1 MSERIQNVHPK
12 EYKGVMYKSTL
23 EAETA
28 EALDCMGLPIRYE
41 ERRLTVLEGFRC
53 PFQKDKVRAVY
64 YKPDFT
70 LGNIIIEC
78 KGFETPEYLLKKKLI
93 FKYLMEHEP
102 EAIFY
107 QIKDSRR
114 ELLKALD
121 PHWSYLGYAIQV
133 TSKKRQKKE
142 EPFTKFYDSV
152 AEALF
157 DLKIKNRSLGSIMR
171 SLTGKTEYVFGYKW
185 ELKKLKL

>member
-1 MSERIQNVHPK
+1 MSERIQNVQPK

-53 PFQKDKVRAVY
+53 SFQKDKVRAVY

-78 KGFETPEYLLKKKLI
+78 KYSFPFKKVPI
-93 FKYLMEHEP
+93 Y
-102 EAIFY
+102 
-107 QIKDSRR
+107 
-114 ELLKALD
+114 
-121 PHWSYLGYAIQV
+121 
-133 TSKKRQKKE
+133 
-142 EPFTKFYDSV
+142 
-152 AEALF
+152 
-157 DLKIKNRSLGSIMR
+157 
-171 SLTGKTEYVFGYKW
+171 
-185 ELKKLKL
+185 